1 MLPMHQ
7 SVKKHIPTGILRLI
21 HSYKERI
28 MFGRRKSLALETAQA
43 VLLSTGL
50 GFGAQVLAG
59 ALHADLAASTLAYLP
74 QEPMLVHVTLG
85 NEGKLP
91 VRMLTWGTPLEGM
104 LSNALKVTHDGQEIA
119 YLGPVVSR
127 RQPLPQD
134 YLILAPGER
143 RTVVVDLAKAY
154 AVDKP
159 GRYEVSWRLQEIDGA
174 QAGAKGTGSLPITG
188 TSASFE
194 LLGAREHPMTKANPM
209 AAQAS
214 CTASQLSLLN
224 QARQAA
230 SRSASS
236 AYQALSGTPEASRVS
251 AARYATWFGAYTA
264 SRWQAITSNFSKIA
278 AATSRLTYNCTCEGM
293 EDNVIAYV
301 YPSRPY
307 EVTLCAA
314 FWDEPVSGS
323 DYSMASTLV
332 HETSHFNAVA
342 GTDDIAYGP
351 AACKRLAQSNP
362 AKAANNADNYGFF
375 SVNSAGSSMS
385 KGDSL

>member
-59 ALHADLAASTLAYLP
+59 ALHADLATSMLAYLP
-74 QEPMLVHVTLG
+74 QESLLVRITLS
-85 NEGKLP
+85 NEGELP
-91 VRMLTWGTPLEGM
+91 IRMLTWGTPLEGM

-174 QAGAKGTGSLPITG
+174 QAGAKGTGSFEGLNVVKIDAPALRYLVFNHTYTG
-188 TSASFE
+188 E
-194 LLGAREHPMTKANPM
+194 
-209 AAQAS
+209 
-214 CTASQLSLLN
+214 
-224 QARQAA
+224 
-230 SRSASS
+230 
-236 AYQALSGTPEASRVS
+236 
-251 AARYATWFGAYTA
+251 
-264 SRWQAITSNFSKIA
+264 
-278 AATSRLTYNCTCEGM
+278 
-293 EDNVIAYV
+293 
-301 YPSRPY
+301 
-307 EVTLCAA
+307 
-314 FWDEPVSGS
+314 
-323 DYSMASTLV
+323 
-332 HETSHFNAVA
+332 
-342 GTDDIAYGP
+342 
-351 AACKRLAQSNP
+351 
-362 AKAANNADNYGFF
+362 
-375 SVNSAGSSMS
+375 
-385 KGDSL
+385 

>member
-1 MLPMHQ
+1 
-7 SVKKHIPTGILRLI
+7 
-21 HSYKERI
+21 
-28 MFGRRKSLALETAQA
+28 MFHRRKSLSLQTTQA
-43 VLLSTGL
+43 ALLSAGL

-59 ALHADLAASTLAYLP
+59 TLHAVLATSTLAYLP
-74 QEPMLVHVTLG
+74 QEPLLVRITLS

-104 LSNALKVTHDGQEIA
+104 LSNALKVTHDGQQMT
-119 YLGPVVSR
+119 YLGPVVTR

-134 YLILAPGER
+134 YLILAPGEKR
-143 RTVVVDLAKAY
+143 SVVVDLAQAY

-174 QAGAKGTGSLPITG
+174 QAGAKGTGTLSITG
-188 TSASFE
+188 TPASFE
-194 LLGAREHPMTKANPM
+194 LLGSRERPMTKINPM

-236 AYQALSGTPEASRVS
+236 AYQALSGTPEASRAS
-251 AARYATWFGAYTA
+251 AARYVTWFGAYTS
-264 SRWQAITSNFSKIA
+264 SRWQAVTSNFSKIA
-278 AATSRLTYNCTCEGM
+278 TVTSKLTYNCTCEGM
-293 EDNVIAYV
+293 ADNVIAFV
-301 YPSRPY
+301 YPTQPY

-314 FWDEPVSGS
+314 FWDEPVSGN

-351 AACKRLAQSNP
+351 AACKRLAQNNP

-385 KGDSL
+385 KTDSL